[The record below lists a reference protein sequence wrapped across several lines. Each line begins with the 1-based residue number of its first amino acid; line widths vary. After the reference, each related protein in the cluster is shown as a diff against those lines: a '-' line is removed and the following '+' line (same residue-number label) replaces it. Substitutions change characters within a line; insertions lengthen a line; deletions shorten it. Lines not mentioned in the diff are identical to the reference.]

1 MSELIANLLNL
12 SHEYGADERFVLLGG
27 GNTSVKD
34 GDTLYV
40 KASGYSLGSIGA
52 EGFVKMSLKALS
64 KMWDADLPDDESERE
79 KAILQMMMDA
89 REEGEIARPS
99 VEALLHALLP
109 ERYVVHL
116 HPAIINGLTCSRSAD
131 KGVKTYFPDA
141 LWVPITNP
149 GFTLATVIR
158 RLQEKYLR
166 EHGESANV
174 IFLQNHGVFISA
186 DTADGIRASYDA
198 IMETLSRALV
208 RRPDFS
214 RVNYPESDV
223 EIIREALS
231 SVLPSDEGWSFMVNR
246 ELTHYLESYERSYPI
261 RSSYTPDHIVYSGVA
276 PLWVPTSVLL
286 SQDTAGELA
295 TLIEDFKQKHGVL
308 PKVILVERLGAFANS
323 SRALTLFVDTIKV
336 AVFTE
341 SFGGPLFMEQQY
353 IDFIRDWEVEN
364 YRAKV
369 AQ

>member
-1 MSELIANLLNL
+1 MSNLTEDLLTL
-12 SHEYGADERFVLLGG
+12 SHEYGADERYVLLGG

-40 KASGYSLGSIGA
+40 KASGYSLA
-52 EGFVKMSLKALS
+52 EITIDGFVKMSLNSLER
-64 KMWDADLPDDESERE
+64 MWDVSLPEDENERE
-79 KAILQMMMDA
+79 KVILTLMMDA
-89 REEGEIARPS
+89 RQEGESARPS

-158 RLQEKYLR
+158 RLQEKYLG
-166 EHGESANV
+166 EHGETAKV

-186 DTADGIRASYDA
+186 DTPEGIRASYQT
-198 IMETLSRALV
+198 IMETLSKALV

-214 RVNYPESDV
+214 RVNYPEGDV
-223 EIIREALS
+223 EIIRNALD
-231 SVLPSDEGWSFMVNR
+231 SVLPSQEKWSFMVNR
-246 ELTHYLESYERSYPI
+246 ELIHYLESYDRSYAI

-276 PLWVPTSVLL
+276 PLWVPSSLLFSPDPAQSITS
-286 SQDTAGELA
+286 
-295 TLIEDFKQKHGVL
+295 LIEEFRQEQGVL
-308 PKVILVERLGAFANS
+308 PKVVLVEKLGAFAHS

>member
-1 MSELIANLLNL
+1 MSTLVDDLLKL
-12 SHEYGADERFVLLGG
+12 SHEYGADERYVLLGG

-40 KASGYSLGSIGA
+40 KASGYSLKSIGA
-52 EGFVKMSLKALS
+52 EGFVKMSMKALS
-64 KMWDADLPDDESERE
+64 RMWDASLPEQESERE
-79 KAILQMMMDA
+79 KGILQIMMDA
-89 REEGEIARPS
+89 REEGETARPS

-116 HPAIINGLTCSRSAD
+116 HPAIVNGLTCSRSA
-131 KGVKTYFPDA
+131 GEGMKTLFPDA
-141 LWVPITNP
+141 LWVPITHP
-149 GFTLATVIR
+149 GFILASVIR
-158 RLQEKYLR
+158 ALQKTYAE
-166 EHGESANV
+166 EFGTSAKV

-186 DTADGIRASYDA
+186 DTADGIRASYDR
-198 IMETLSRALV
+198 IMTTLSRSLV

-214 RVNYPESDV
+214 TVSFSESNVD
-223 EIIREALS
+223 IIKEALAS
-231 SVLPSDEGWSFMVNR
+231 NLPSADGWSFMVNR
-246 ELTHYLESYERSYPI
+246 ELSHYLESYERSYPI

-276 PLWVPTSVLL
+276 PLWIPSQVPLSRDPAADINVLIG
-286 SQDTAGELA
+286 QFRQE
-295 TLIEDFKQKHGVL
+295 HGVL
-308 PKVILVERLGAFANS
+308 PRIVLVEKLGAFASS
-323 SRALTLFVDTIKV
+323 SRALTLFIDTIKV

-341 SFGGPLFMEQQY
+341 SFGGPRFMEQQY

>member
-1 MSELIANLLNL
+1 MNSLVADLLAL
-12 SHEYGADERFVLLGG
+12 SNEYGADERYVLLGG

-40 KASGYSLGSIGA
+40 KASGYSLKSIGM
-52 EGFVKMSLKALS
+52 EGFVKMSLKSLS
-64 KMWDADLPDDESERE
+64 RMWDGSLPEQESERE
-79 KAILQMMMDA
+79 TAVLKMMMEA
-89 REEGEIARPS
+89 RKEGETARPS

-116 HPAIINGLTCSRSAD
+116 HPAIVNGLTCSRSAGE
-131 KGVKTYFPDA
+131 GVRTLFPDA
-141 LWVPITNP
+141 LWVPITHP
-149 GFTLATVIR
+149 GFILATEIR
-158 RLQEKYLR
+158 TLQKSYAE
-166 EHGESANV
+166 EHGETARV

-186 DTADGIRASYDA
+186 DTAEGIRASYDR
-198 IMETLSRALV
+198 IMTTLSKSLV

-214 RVNYPESDV
+214 TVSFSESSVD
-223 EIIREALS
+223 IIRAALTS
-231 SVLPSDEGWSFMVNR
+231 NLPSPEGWSFMVNR
-246 ELTHYLESYERSYPI
+246 ELSHYLESYERSYPI

-276 PLWVPTSVLL
+276 PLWIPSQILL
-286 SQDTAGELA
+286 SRDPAVDISS
-295 TLIEDFKQKHGVL
+295 LIGQFTEEQGVL
-308 PKVILVERLGAFANS
+308 PRIVLVEQLGAFASS

-341 SFGGPLFMEQQY
+341 SFGGPLFMGQQY

-369 AQ
+369 SQ